1 MNDKIYKKLL
11 KLKENKDIKSFLIIV
26 VNGLIY

>member
-11 KLKENKDIKSFLIIV
+11 KLKENKDIKSFSIIV